1 MLTIRNLRSYYG
13 RMQALKGVS
22 LHVEEGEVVSLI
34 GANGAGKTTLL
45 NSIVGLVSSRTGQIL
60 FSDTDIIQRN
70 PRQIIRMGVSLVPE
84 GRQLFAPLTVIEN
97 LILGAYQR
105 YRKDKKSEIKSDLE
119 EVFVL
124 FPILKER
131 KSQIAGTLSGGEQQM
146 LAIGR
151 SLMAKPK
158 LILMDEPSMG
168 LAPLITTQIFQII
181 SELHKQGTTILLV
194 EQNAEAALK
203 ISSRAYVIET
213 GRVVLQGMSQE
224 LLHNQEVRRAY
235 LGREYKEVWE

>member
-1 MLTIRNLRSYYG
+1 MLTIRNLKSYYG

-84 GRQLFAPLTVIEN
+84 GRQLFAPLTVIDN
-97 LILGAYQR
+97 LVLGAYQR

-119 EVFVL
+119 KVFVL

-151 SLMAKPK
+151 SLMARPK

-194 EQNAEAALK
+194 EQNAEAALR

>member
-1 MLTIRNLRSYYG
+1 MLAIRNLRSYYG

-45 NSIVGLVSSRTGQIL
+45 NSIVGLVSSLTGQI
-60 FSDTDIIQRN
+60 FFFDTDIIKRN

-105 YRKDKKSEIKSDLE
+105 YRKDKKSEIKNDLE
-119 EVFVL
+119 KVFVL

-151 SLMAKPK
+151 SLMARPK

-168 LAPLITTQIFQII
+168 LAPLVTIQIFQII

-194 EQNAEAALK
+194 EQNAEAALR

>member
-1 MLTIRNLRSYYG
+1 MLTIRNLKSYYG

-119 EVFVL
+119 KVFVL

-194 EQNAEAALK
+194 EQNAEAALR

>member
-105 YRKDKKSEIKSDLE
+105 HGKDKKSEIKSDLE
-119 EVFVL
+119 KVFVL

-151 SLMAKPK
+151 SLMARPK

-168 LAPLITTQIFQII
+168 LAPLVTTQIFQII

-194 EQNAEAALK
+194 EQNAEAALR

>member
-1 MLTIRNLRSYYG
+1 MLTIRNLKSYYG

-119 EVFVL
+119 KVFVL

-151 SLMAKPK
+151 SLMARPK

-194 EQNAEAALK
+194 EQNAEAALR

>member
-1 MLTIRNLRSYYG
+1 MLTIRNLKSYYG

-119 EVFVL
+119 KVFVL

-168 LAPLITTQIFQII
+168 LAPLMTTQIFQII

>member
-1 MLTIRNLRSYYG
+1 MLTIRNLKSYYG

-45 NSIVGLVSSRTGQIL
+45 NSIVGLVSSLTGQIL
-60 FSDTDIIQRN
+60 FFDTDIIQRN

-84 GRQLFAPLTVIEN
+84 GRQLFAPLTVIDN
-97 LILGAYQR
+97 LVLGAYQR

-119 EVFVL
+119 KVFVL

-151 SLMAKPK
+151 SLMARPK

-168 LAPLITTQIFQII
+168 LAPLVTTQIFQII

-194 EQNAEAALK
+194 EQNAEAALR

>member
-1 MLTIRNLRSYYG
+1 
-13 RMQALKGVS
+13 MQALKGVS

-119 EVFVL
+119 KVFVL

-194 EQNAEAALK
+194 EQNAEAALR
-203 ISSRAYVIET
+203 ISSRAYVIEM

-235 LGREYKEVWE
+235 LGRGYKEVWELMRR

>member
-1 MLTIRNLRSYYG
+1 MLTIRNLKSYYG

-105 YRKDKKSEIKSDLE
+105 YRKDKKSEIKNDLE
-119 EVFVL
+119 KVFVL

-151 SLMAKPK
+151 SLMARPK

-194 EQNAEAALK
+194 EQNAEAALR